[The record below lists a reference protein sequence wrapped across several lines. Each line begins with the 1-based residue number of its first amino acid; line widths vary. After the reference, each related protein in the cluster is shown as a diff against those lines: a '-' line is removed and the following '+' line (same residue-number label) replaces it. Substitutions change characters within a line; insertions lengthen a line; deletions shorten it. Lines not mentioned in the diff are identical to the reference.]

1 MSSILEVTGLT
12 SGYGDLTVVR
22 DVSLSVAPATITA
35 VLGRN
40 GAGKTTTL
48 KAIAGLLPVGSG
60 EITFKGE
67 LITKVPAYRR
77 RALGFGFVQENKRV
91 FKRRSVEE
99 NLIMGLYGLGVKR
112 REEEER
118 LEEAYTRFPIL
129 KERRKLPA
137 GFLSGGQQQMLAIAV
152 SLLNHPSLLM
162 LDEPSSGLA
171 PSIVAEVMQTVQGL
185 RDVDGLAVL
194 LIEQAVD
201 TTLAVADHVVLLDVG
216 RVVHS
221 GPADQPGLRKIVEAA
236 YMAAPAA

>member
-1 MSSILEVTGLT
+1 MSNILEVSGLT
-12 SGYGDLTVVR
+12 SGYGDLTVIR

-67 LITKVPAYRR
+67 SITKVPPFRR

-99 NLIMGLYGLGVKR
+99 NLLMGLYGLGIRR

-118 LEEAYTRFPIL
+118 LDEAYNRFPIL

-171 PSIVAEVMQTVQGL
+171 PSIVSEVMQTVKGL

-221 GPADQPGLRKIVEAA
+221 GPADEPGLRNIVEAA